1 MPSTIKIGELIRDE
15 LHRQKHT
22 NGWLAE
28 RIGVNPRT
36 INKIFC
42 KTVIDTQQLLLISQA
57 LQVDFFRA
65 YSDVLDRGLT
75 NQGQT
80 NTLQYHEKNN

>member
-57 LQVDFFRA
+57 LQVDFFKT
-65 YSDVLDRGLT
+65 YSDVLDMGMPIR
-75 NQGQT
+75 NQP
-80 NTLQYHEKNN
+80 NTSHHEKKN